1 MHAQTLGGTAP
12 IIATVHG
19 QLTCDKAMCS
29 CAHDS
34 NPCACQLTCMTLSC
48 RCMTIAGAVAQF
60 YYARGS
66 RDKMPRS
73 PLWSSFVITLVY
85 HLGTVAIGSF
95 ILALLIFVRLVLTFV
110 QRRTRFLTRG
120 KIGNS
125 WLKYLFSCLA
135 LILWVI
141 EKIVKFIN
149 RYSTGFLLMNITA

>member
-1 MHAQTLGGTAP
+1 MRGAYVAKHGMQCFFMSNSVHASSHAALP
-12 IIATVHG
+12 
-19 QLTCDKAMCS
+19 
-29 CAHDS
+29 
-34 NPCACQLTCMTLSC
+34 C

-66 RDKMPRS
+66 REKMPRS
-73 PLWSSFVITLVY
+73 PLWSSFAITLVY

-95 ILALLIFVRLVLTFV
+95 ILALLIFVRMVLNFI

-149 RYSTGFLLMNITA
+149 RYSTGLYLQNCST